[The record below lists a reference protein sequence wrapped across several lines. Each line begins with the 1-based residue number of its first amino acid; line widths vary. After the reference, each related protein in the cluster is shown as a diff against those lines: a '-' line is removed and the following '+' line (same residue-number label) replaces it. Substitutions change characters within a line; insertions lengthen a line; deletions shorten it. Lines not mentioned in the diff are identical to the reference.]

1 MVSFV
6 DDLTEY
12 AMLLIPDACLQTAV
26 AHVRFVAVSATIPN
40 VRDIAA
46 WLEVPEAGILVFGEE
61 MRPVRLRTIV
71 KGYSPAK
78 NDFLFEKCA
87 AKCIDYRLCL
97 LLISCIVTTLAAQPK
112 MTCAL
117 TNVLNSSCAHARYSF
132 MLP

>member
-1 MVSFV
+1 
-6 DDLTEY
+6 
-12 AMLLIPDACLQTAV
+12 MLLNPDACLQTAV

-61 MRPVRLRTIV
+61 MRPVRLHTIV

-87 AKCIDYRLCL
+87 AFPLLEVACCSSAACHHAGFPAKNVSSFHACIVLQ
-97 LLISCIVTTLAAQPK
+97 LIS
-112 MTCAL
+112 
-117 TNVLNSSCAHARYSF
+117 VL
-132 MLP
+132 L

>member
-1 MVSFV
+1 
-6 DDLTEY
+6 
-12 AMLLIPDACLQTAV
+12 MLLTPGACLQTAV

-40 VRDIAA
+40 VRDIAT

-87 AKCIDYRLCL
+87 AKCIALLYL
-97 LLISCIVTTLAAQPK
+97 LLVSCMSPPG
-112 MTCAL
+112 
-117 TNVLNSSCAHARYSF
+117 
-132 MLP
+132 LPS

>member
-1 MVSFV
+1 MSLN
-6 DDLTEY
+6 LTEH
-12 AMLLIPDACLQTAV
+12 AILLTPDACLQTAV

-40 VRDIAA
+40 VLDIAA

-87 AKCIDYRLCL
+87 ALPMLDCVCC
-97 LLISCIVTTLAAQPK
+97 SSAA
-112 MTCAL
+112 CH
-117 TNVLNSSCAHARYSF
+117 HAGFPSRNGMSVEECVELQLF
-132 MLP
+132 QC